1 MKNAPAAEKFRELVT
16 DNLATW
22 LKKDLVCGPFDTPPL
37 DTFRVNSLMA
47 IDQNE
52 KVRLVLYVSLPEGKS
67 FNSNIDENK
76 MEKVKMLA
84 ARKFGYSV
92 AKAGR
97 KARMSKF
104 DLTDAY
110 KYIPCKKEDLR
121 LQGFFWLGK
130 FFIEKRM
137 IFRARTAVGNFDIFG
152 NSLRSLALAN
162 CPIPTNLV
170 HRQLDDVPSV
180 AQKNSDWDK
189 SFTESYENICKQI
202 RVGLA
207 EDCPKLEKAFKHVT
221 KGKVLGIFFNSEDLT
236 WMLPDDKKHRAL
248 ADIKRAVSGEAF
260 DLLAMQ
266 KLMGR
271 LNDVSL
277 MCPYLNEF
285 KRPL

>member
-1 MKNAPAAEKFRELVT
+1 
-16 DNLATW
+16 
-22 LKKDLVCGPFDTPPL
+22 
-37 DTFRVNSLMA
+37 
-47 IDQNE
+47 
-52 KVRLVLYVSLPEGKS
+52 
-67 FNSNIDENK
+67 
-76 MEKVKMLA
+76 
-84 ARKFGYSV
+84 
-92 AKAGR
+92 
-97 KARMSKF
+97 
-104 DLTDAY
+104 
-110 KYIPCKKEDLR
+110 
-121 LQGFFWLGK
+121 
-130 FFIEKRM
+130 M
-137 IFRARTAVGNFDIFG
+137 IFGARTAVGNFDIFG

-207 EDCPKLEKAFKHVT
+207 EDCPKLEKAFKHET

-248 ADIKRAVSGEAF
+248 ADIKRAVSREAF

-277 MCPYLNEF
+277 MCPYLNGF